1 MLKNKNVLWQISYSG
16 TSKTLNSCQD
26 LNLRVSHPKN
36 VNAHTV
42 SKRKLDSS
50 FFTNCAMFSFER
62 KCSVLEIASQ
72 LVATGLTVTKFSCPS
87 DSCAPSSVLLNCS
100 PVKLAH
106 NFGYLSASPNT
117 LLLVQKK
124 SDLSKVST
132 QQ

>member
-1 MLKNKNVLWQISYSG
+1 MSYCRSHIQAQANTG
-16 TSKTLNSCQD
+16 LQE

-42 SKRKLDSS
+42 SKRKPDSS
-50 FFTNCAMFSFER
+50 VFTNYAMFSFER
-62 KCSVLEIASQ
+62 KCSVFEIASQ
-72 LVATGLTVTKFSCPS
+72 LVATGLTVKKFNCPS
-87 DSCAPSSVLLNCS
+87 NSCVLGSVLLLNCS

-106 NFGYLSASPNT
+106 NFGCLSASPNT

-124 SDLSKVST
+124 GDLSKVST